1 MITEKHRNEWCGV
14 AKRGLSRAKRKQ
26 KSVSTILISRQ
37 LLDFWYF
44 EHLYCIE
51 SKMDA
56 IDESGVAL
64 VATDVASD
72 VASDIAD
79 EDLTSIVS
87 ISSV

>member
-1 MITEKHRNEWCGV
+1 
-14 AKRGLSRAKRKQ
+14 
-26 KSVSTILISRQ
+26 
-37 LLDFWYF
+37 
-44 EHLYCIE
+44 
-51 SKMDA
+51 MDA